1 MAADFLLEIDGI
13 KGESIDSKHAGCME
27 ISSFSWGETNTG
39 SFSMGTGGGGGK
51 VSMQDFHFTTQLSSA
66 SPLLME
72 ACTVGKHIAKATL
85 FVRKQ
90 GGEQL
95 EYYIW
100 KFEDLIIS
108 SFQTG
113 GSEGSPLPQ
122 EQVSFNFAKIE
133 IAYKPQDDKG
143 KLTSPTI
150 FKYDQRAK
158 KS

>member
-1 MAADFLLEIDGI
+1 MAADFILEIDGI
-13 KGESIDSKHAGCME
+13 KGESIDSKYPGTLE

-51 VSMQDFHFTTQLSSA
+51 CSMQDFHFTTQLSSA

-72 ACTVGKHIAKATL
+72 ACTTGKHIGKATL
-85 FVRKQ
+85 RVRKQ

-95 EYYIW
+95 VYYTW

-113 GSEGSPLPQ
+113 GSDGSPLPQ

-133 IAYKPQDDKG
+133 VEYKPQDDKG
-143 KLTSPTI
+143 KLGSPTI

>member
-1 MAADFLLEIDGI
+1 MAADFLLEIDGV
-13 KGESIDSKHAGCME
+13 KGESIDSKHPGCME

-72 ACTVGKHIAKATL
+72 ACTTGKHIAKATL

-100 KFEDLIIS
+100 KFDDLIIS

>member
-1 MAADFLLEIDGI
+1 MASDYLLEIDGI
-13 KGESIDSKHAGCME
+13 KGESIDSQFPGTLE
-27 ISSFSWGETNTG
+27 ISSFSWGESNSG

-51 VSMQDFHFTTQLSSA
+51 CSMQDFHFTTQLSAA

-72 ACTVGKHIAKATL
+72 ACTTGKHIAKGCL
-85 FVRKQ
+85 RVRKA

-95 EYYIW
+95 AYYVW
-100 KFEDLIIS
+100 KFEDLLIS

-113 GSEGSPLPQ
+113 GSEGSPLPT

-133 IAYKPQDDKG
+133 VEYKTQDDKG
-143 KLTSPTI
+143 KLGSPTI

>member
-1 MAADFLLEIDGI
+1 
-13 KGESIDSKHAGCME
+13 
-27 ISSFSWGETNTG
+27 
-39 SFSMGTGGGGGK
+39 
-51 VSMQDFHFTTQLSSA
+51 
-66 SPLLME
+66 ME